1 MLTRFL
7 SNPFNIWTSLIVFTT
22 TLVLSLFM
30 AFELGES
37 VMFVSLLFVQNLLL
51 WVVAVGRGITIGTL
65 QSEKIGEILKDI
77 TKDTLKD

>member
-1 MLTRFL
+1 
-7 SNPFNIWTSLIVFTT
+7 
-22 TLVLSLFM
+22 M
-30 AFELGES
+30 AFELSKS
-37 VMFVSLLFVQNLLL
+37 VIFVSLLFIQNLLL